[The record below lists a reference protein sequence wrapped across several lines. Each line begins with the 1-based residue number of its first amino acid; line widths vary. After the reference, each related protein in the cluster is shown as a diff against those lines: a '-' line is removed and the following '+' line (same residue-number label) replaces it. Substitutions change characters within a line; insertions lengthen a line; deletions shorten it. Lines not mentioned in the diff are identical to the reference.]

1 MTFDQLYSRIK
12 SEGALKKTSHP
23 RMGNWTF
30 DRWDTTDGFYA
41 MVGDGGYTRAVGK
54 NTDTELW
61 RVNDYY
67 PSPLEFKG
75 ITKEEFE
82 VLE

>member
-1 MTFDQLYSRIK
+1 MTFDQLYSRIT
-12 SEGALKKTSHP
+12 SEGTLQNSSGP
-23 RMGNWTF
+23 RMGNWTL
-30 DRWDTTDGFYA
+30 DRWDTADGFYA
-41 MVGDGGYTRAVGK
+41 MIADGGYTRVVGK
-54 NTDTELW
+54 NTDMELW

-82 VLE
+82 ALK